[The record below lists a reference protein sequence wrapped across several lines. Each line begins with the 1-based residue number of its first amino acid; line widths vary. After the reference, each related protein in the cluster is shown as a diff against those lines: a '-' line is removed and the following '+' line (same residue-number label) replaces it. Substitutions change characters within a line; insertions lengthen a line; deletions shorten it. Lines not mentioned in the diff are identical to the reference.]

1 MFVLLEIQK
10 KDHDHQDFID
20 SHRILLVDFFF
31 FLSFAEAPYR
41 SPYQS
46 STISQITERSQGLV
60 YFQGPIL
67 SLQILVKGFFL
78 MAIEYWSP
86 PLLFKVILNHLRILV
101 LI

>member
-20 SHRILLVDFFF
+20 SHRILLVDFF

-60 YFQGPIL
+60 YFQAPIS
-67 SLQILVKGFFL
+67 SLQILVKGFL
-78 MAIEYWSP
+78 MTIEYWFP
-86 PLLFKVILNHLRILV
+86 PLF
-101 LI
+101 

>member
-1 MFVLLEIQK
+1 MLEIQK

-41 SPYQS
+41 YQS

-60 YFQGPIL
+60 YFQAPIS
-67 SLQILVKGFFL
+67 SLQILVKGFL
-78 MAIEYWSP
+78 MTIEYWFP
-86 PLLFKVILNHLRILV
+86 PLF
-101 LI
+101 